1 MIVRPDTG
9 DGNLVAIQVATLLV
23 LTESGRIQHENDPD
37 RSAGPRL
44 YLAGCESG
52 NVIRIRHDVGAETA
66 RAVES
71 LSAAEPPLGDP
82 DSTSF
87 HLDDYA
93 DLLAR
98 EAPVEHRSVGLI
110 YCFPNNLKYEH
121 NVTLVGS
128 NTPEGD
134 RLLAGLAGDRAMPH
148 SLMALGFTAATD
160 LWAPWCVAVHRE
172 EIASIAMTARIG
184 PRGAEAGVIT
194 VPELRGRGFAKAATS
209 GWASLPSLKGRALFY
224 STDRTNVPS
233 RRVADRL
240 GLRFI
245 GTSLRIT

>member
-1 MIVRPDTG
+1 MLG
-9 DGNLVAIQVATLLV
+9 
-23 LTESGRIQHENDPD
+23 E
-37 RSAGPRL
+37 
-44 YLAGCESG
+44 
-52 NVIRIRHDVGAETA
+52 ETP

-110 YCFPNNLKYEH
+110 YCFPDNLKYEH
-121 NVTLVGS
+121 NLTLVGS
-128 NTPEGD
+128 NTPGGD
-134 RLLAGLAGDRAMPH
+134 RLLAGLAGDRAMQH
-148 SLMALGFTAATD
+148 SPMALGFTAATD
-160 LWAPWCVAVHRE
+160 LWASWCVAVHRE

-209 GWASLPSLKGRALFY
+209 GWASLPSLKGRALAM
-224 STDRTNVPS
+224 SWPKQSIERQKWISNTP
-233 RRVADRL
+233 
-240 GLRFI
+240 G
-245 GTSLRIT
+245 